1 MPNAIPHTL
10 NHLTSG
16 PSEFGH
22 EVSVCAECDQHD
34 TTVVIAADGKDIVL
48 TIAEARR
55 MGRLLEKVA
64 RKAGGK

>member
-1 MPNAIPHTL
+1 VSNVIPQTL
-10 NHLTSG
+10 NNLTSG

-22 EVSVCAECDQHD
+22 EISVCAERDQHD
-34 TTVVIAADGKDIVL
+34 TTVVMAADGKDIVL